1 MRAAVPWLMALAL
14 LVSIAPASPASTALA
29 AQSVALPF
37 IGGKSVKIIQGYNGG
52 THQGRSKYGLDLVL
66 AEGGTSG
73 AEVVSPI
80 DGTVTYG
87 NAPRSGTGC
96 IGIVFSDAS
105 YTVMMC
111 HVILSKTYGHGEAVK
126 RGQTLGTVGEP
137 GAVGNNGVSH
147 VHMELHTGN
156 SLSTPIPFSAPG
168 GLPLDGNDLPASSTT
183 AVVAKLSPM
192 TSSNRGGKSDGTVV
206 AQTDARPE
214 KLSSKSDSSD
224 PAPVK
229 AASLASETRSIPSSI
244 TSTVSAAGGGRVAVV
259 RGTDSCLNVH
269 KQPAVSSATVG
280 CLKEGTEIT
289 LKPLAA
295 NADATWRQTDQ
306 GWISAQY
313 LKRTGAV
320 VNGTG
325 DCLNVRDAAKSTAAK
340 LGCLPDGTAVTIS
353 DGPTTVGSVT
363 WYRIEPA
370 GSVDKSGWVSGK
382 YLD

>member
-1 MRAAVPWLMALAL
+1 MALAL
-14 LVSIAPASPASTALA
+14 LVSVAPAGPASPALA

-37 IGGKSVKIIQGYNGG
+37 TGGKSVKIIQGYNGG

-73 AEVVSPI
+73 AEVVSPV
-80 DGTVTYG
+80 DGTVTYA

-96 IGIVFSDAS
+96 IGITFTDAS

-111 HVILSKTYGHGEAVK
+111 HVILSKTYGRGEAVT

-168 GLPLDGNDLPASSTT
+168 GLALDGNDLPASSTT
-183 AVVAKLSPM
+183 AVVAKLDPM
-192 TSSNRGGKSDGTVV
+192 VSSNRGGGKSNGTVV
-206 AQTDARPE
+206 AQADARPE
-214 KLSSKSDSSD
+214 LMSSKTDKAD

-229 AASLASETRSIPSSI
+229 AASLASETRSIPSTI
-244 TSTVSAAGGGRVAVV
+244 ASTTSAAGGRVAVV
-259 RGTDSCLNVH
+259 QGTDSCLNVH
-269 KQPAVSSATVG
+269 KQPAVTSATVG

-295 NADATWRQTDQ
+295 NADAKWRQTDQ

-320 VNGTG
+320 VSGTG
-325 DCLNVRDAAKSTAAK
+325 DCLNVRDAAKSTGAK
-340 LGCLPDGTAVTIS
+340 LGCLPDGTAVTIAE
-353 DGPTTVGSVT
+353 GPTTVDSTV

-370 GSVDKSGWVSGK
+370 GSVEKSGWVSGK